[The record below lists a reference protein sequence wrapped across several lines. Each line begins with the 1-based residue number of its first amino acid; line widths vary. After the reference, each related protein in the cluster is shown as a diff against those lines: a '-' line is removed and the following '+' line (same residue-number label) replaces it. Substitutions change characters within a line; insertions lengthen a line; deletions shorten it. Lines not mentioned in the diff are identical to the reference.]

1 MKQAMITEDGLLS
14 VNLEP
19 KKSSLIKVIGVGG
32 GGSNAVNYMYNQGVT
47 GVDFVV
53 CNTDIQALRN
63 SPISVKIQIGK
74 ELTKGLGA
82 GSIPER
88 GKKSALENIDYVKSI
103 LDKNTKMVFITAG
116 MGGGTGTGAAPV
128 IAREAREVGIL
139 TVGIVTIPF
148 YFEGRQRLER
158 ALDGI
163 EELSKHVD
171 ALLVINNQKLRDMYG
186 NLKLSEAFS
195 KADDVLLVATKS
207 LAEIITVRGFVNVDF
222 KDVESIMKNS
232 GVAVMGAGEEAG
244 EERGINALKE
254 ALNSPLLNS
263 SDIRGASNILLNI
276 ISGSK
281 EVTMDEIGGVTSYLK
296 ELIGGGINI
305 IWGAG
310 HDNLLEDKLRVAI
323 IATGFHRKPLPN
335 YDESFEDNTDENLP
349 ELELI
354 IENPETVEKEAKDK
368 RKVKTSKATLNR
380 KSDKNGDNTDI
391 SVDTW
396 FKRRFSQIFEDK
408 DTEM

>member
-1 MKQAMITEDGLLS
+1 MITEDGLLS
-14 VNLEP
+14 VNIEP
-19 KKSSLIKVIGVGG
+19 KESSLIKVIGVGG
-32 GGSNAVNYMYNQGVT
+32 GGSNAVNYMYNQGIR

-74 ELTKGLGA
+74 ELTQGLGA

-88 GKKSALENIDYVKSI
+88 GKKSALENIDYVQSLFDEK
-103 LDKNTKMVFITAG
+103 TKMVFITAG

-128 IAREAREVGIL
+128 IAKAAREKKKL

-158 ALDGI
+158 ALEGI

-186 NLKLSEAFS
+186 NLKLSKAFS

-222 KDVESIMKNS
+222 KDVESVMKNS
-232 GVAVMGAGEEAG
+232 GVAVMGAGEEEG
-244 EERGINALKE
+244 PERGIDALKE

-263 SDIRGASNILLNI
+263 SDIRGASYILLNI
-276 ISGSK
+276 VYGSK
-281 EVTMDEIGGVTSYLK
+281 EVTMDEITGITSYLK
-296 ELIGGGINI
+296 ELVGTGINI

-310 HDNLLEDKLRVAI
+310 HDNSLGEKLRVAI
-323 IATGFHRKPLPN
+323 IATGFHKKPLPK
-335 YDESFEDNTDENLP
+335 YDDPKKGNEEEDLP
-349 ELELI
+349 ELELV
-354 IENPETVEKEAKDK
+354 IENPEIVEKEAKEKK
-368 RKVKTSKATLNR
+368 RARSGKSGNNNKAQ
-380 KSDKNGDNTDI
+380 KNSVRTDN
-391 SVDTW
+391 SVDAW

>member
-1 MKQAMITEDGLLS
+1 MITEDGLLS

-19 KKSSLIKVIGVGG
+19 QKSSLIKVIGVGG
-32 GGSNAVNYMYNQGVT
+32 GGSNAVNYMYNQGIT

-88 GKKSALENIDYVKSI
+88 GKKSAMENIEYVKSI
-103 LDKNTKMVFITAG
+103 LDDNTKMVFITAG

-128 IAREAREVGIL
+128 IAKEAREVGIL

-158 ALDGI
+158 ALEGI

-186 NLKLSEAFS
+186 NLKLSDAFA

-232 GVAVMGAGEEAG
+232 GVAVMGAGEEDG
-244 EERGINALKE
+244 QERGINALKE

-276 ISGSK
+276 ISGSR
-281 EVTMDEIGGVTSYLK
+281 EVTMDEIGGITSYLK
-296 ELIGGGINI
+296 ELVGGGINI

-310 HDNLLEDKLRVAI
+310 HDNSLEEKLRVAI

-335 YDESFEDNTDENLP
+335 YNDSFEDSEESEVP

-354 IENPETVEKEAKDK
+354 IENPEIVEKEAKGK
-368 RKVKTSKATLNR
+368 RKSKANKPKISK
-380 KSDKNGDNTDI
+380 KSEKNSVNADM

-396 FKRRFSQIFEDK
+396 FKRRFSQIFEEK

>member
-1 MKQAMITEDGLLS
+1 MITEDGLLS

-19 KKSSLIKVIGVGG
+19 KESSLIKVIGVGG
-32 GGSNAVNYMYNQGVT
+32 GGSNAVNYMYNQGIR

-74 ELTKGLGA
+74 ELTQGLGA
-82 GSIPER
+82 GSIPDR
-88 GKKSALENIDYVKSI
+88 GRKSALENIDYVQSLFDEK
-103 LDKNTKMVFITAG
+103 TKMVFITAG

-128 IAREAREVGIL
+128 IAKAAREMKKL

-158 ALDGI
+158 ALEGI

-186 NLKLSEAFS
+186 NLKLSKAFA

-222 KDVESIMKNS
+222 KDVESVMKDS
-232 GVAVMGAGEEAG
+232 GVAVMGAGEEEG
-244 EERGINALKE
+244 PDRGIDALKE

-263 SDIRGASNILLNI
+263 SDIRGASYILLNMVH
-276 ISGSK
+276 GSK
-281 EVTMDEIGGVTSYLK
+281 ELTMDEITGITAYLK
-296 ELIGGGINI
+296 ELVGEGINI

-310 HDNLLEDKLRVAI
+310 HDASLGEKLRVAI
-323 IATGFHRKPLPN
+323 IATGFHRKPLPQ
-335 YDESFEDNTDENLP
+335 YGHGVSISEEDDQH

-354 IENPETVEKEAKDK
+354 IENPRVVEEEAKEK
-368 RKVKTSKATLNR
+368 KKAKANKSSKSK
-380 KSDKNGDNTDI
+380 KSLKNSERSDN
-391 SVDTW
+391 SVDAW
-396 FKRRFSQIFEDK
+396 FKRRFSQIFEEK

>member
-1 MKQAMITEDGLLS
+1 MITEDGLLS
-14 VNLEP
+14 VNLKP
-19 KKSSLIKVIGVGG
+19 QKSSLIKVIGVGG
-32 GGSNAVNYMYNQGVT
+32 GGSNAVNYMYNQGIT

-88 GKKSALENIDYVKSI
+88 GKKSALENIEYVKSI
-103 LDKNTKMVFITAG
+103 LDDNTKMVFITAG

-128 IAREAREVGIL
+128 IAKEAREVGIL

-158 ALDGI
+158 ALEGI
-163 EELSKHVD
+163 EELSNNVD

-263 SDIRGASNILLNI
+263 SDIMGASNILLNI

-281 EVTMDEIGGVTSYLK
+281 EVTMDEIGGITSYLK
-296 ELIGGGINI
+296 ELVGPGINI

-310 HDNLLEDKLRVAI
+310 HDDFLEEKLRVAI
-323 IATGFHRKPLPN
+323 IATGFHRKPLPT
-335 YDESFEDNTDENLP
+335 YDESGEDKQEEETP

-354 IENPETVEKEAKDK
+354 IENPEIVEKEAKVK
-368 RKVKTSKATLNR
+368 RKAKSSKPRFN
-380 KSDKNGDNTDI
+380 KQSEKNSVNTDM

-408 DTEM
+408 DTKM